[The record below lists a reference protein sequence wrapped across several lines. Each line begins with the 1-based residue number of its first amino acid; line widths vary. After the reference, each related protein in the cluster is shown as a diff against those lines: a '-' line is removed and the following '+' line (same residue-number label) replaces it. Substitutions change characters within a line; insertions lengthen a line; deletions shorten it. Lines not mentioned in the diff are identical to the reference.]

1 MGRYFH
7 DARVSDPT
15 LRLQQVSR
23 PSSPPPSTLSRTGR
37 RTGFIAERKLS
48 GDDAD
53 AVRLQLRQ
61 EMTKPKLAA
70 FAWLETEARSVLPKS
85 PIAQAIAYSQRGA
98 TKAA

>member
-1 MGRYFH
+1 VGRYFH
-7 DARVSDPT
+7 DARVSDPARAAFA
-15 LRLQQVSR
+15 LASIAAFYAIEDEANRL
-23 PSSPPPSTLSRTGR
+23 
-37 RTGFIAERKLS
+37 IAERKLS

-70 FAWLETEARSVLPKS
+70 FAWLETEDRSVLPKS